1 MKWMRRVNA
10 WRVAGVA
17 DPGYSCFGE
26 YLRVA
31 HAYRVL
37 GLVERRYKVAEHILP
52 WSLQSFADRGDKDFS
67 PMRCAAV
74 FEQENPLPGAELHFS
89 VHN

>member
-31 HAYRVL
+31 HASRVL
-37 GLVERRYKVAEHILP
+37 GLVERRYKVAEHTALATTIIRRS
-52 WSLQSFADRGDKDFS
+52 W
-67 PMRCAAV
+67 
-74 FEQENPLPGAELHFS
+74 
-89 VHN
+89 

>member
-1 MKWMRRVNA
+1 MRRVNA
-10 WRVAGVA
+10 WRLAGVA
-17 DPGYSCFGE
+17 DPGYSCFSE

-31 HAYRVL
+31 HASRVL

-52 WSLQSFADRGDKDFS
+52 WPLQSFADRGDKDFS

>member
-31 HAYRVL
+31 HASRVL

-52 WSLQSFADRGDKDFS
+52 
-67 PMRCAAV
+67 
-74 FEQENPLPGAELHFS
+74 
-89 VHN
+89 